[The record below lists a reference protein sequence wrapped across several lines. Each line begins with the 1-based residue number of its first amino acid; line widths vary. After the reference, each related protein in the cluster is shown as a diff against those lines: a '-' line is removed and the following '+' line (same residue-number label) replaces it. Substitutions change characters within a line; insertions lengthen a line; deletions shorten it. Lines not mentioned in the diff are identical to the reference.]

1 MNKKLLLLL
10 PALALLGQGCVI
22 PGRTTDA
29 TRPVQVVEPL
39 PDDAPICDARA
50 PQVYFHAKA
59 TFTAAE
65 LAQINSDIVEPMATF
80 FGGGVNGNAVAIIV
94 KKQGTDLI
102 VEAIVDQPGSDAPV
116 YEGVLLRRLPTGEYE
131 AWTPTDPGPGYGG

>member
-10 PALALLGQGCVI
+10 PMLALLGQGCVASV
-22 PGRTTDA
+22 PASKVT
-29 TRPVQVVEPL
+29 VEPL

-65 LAQINSDIVEPMATF
+65 LAQINTDIVEPMATF
-80 FGGGVNGNAVAIIV
+80 FGGGVRGNVVAITV

-131 AWTPTDPGPGYGG
+131 AWTPTDPGPGYEG

>member
-10 PALALLGQGCVI
+10 PMLALLGQGCAASV
-22 PGRTTDA
+22 
-29 TRPVQVVEPL
+29 PVSKVTVEPL

-80 FGGGVNGNAVAIIV
+80 FGGGTRGNAVAIIV

-131 AWTPTDPGPGYGG
+131 AWTPTDPGPGYEG